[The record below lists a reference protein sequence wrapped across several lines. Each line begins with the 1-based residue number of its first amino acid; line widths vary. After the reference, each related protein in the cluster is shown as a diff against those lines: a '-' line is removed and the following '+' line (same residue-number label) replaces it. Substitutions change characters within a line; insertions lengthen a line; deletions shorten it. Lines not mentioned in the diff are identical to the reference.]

1 MKSKVLSFAEYDQ
14 VDISMYKKVFKLDEK
29 AYKKEIDFIKNKNS
43 TWEEVEEV
51 TAGVL
56 IVCDMESAN
65 PFFSRKNLEIMV
77 GQGFF
82 HKNLEEM
89 CIGLKKGTVS
99 VLDVGGEK
107 VTVTV
112 RSIQQKKIPVIT
124 DEMIEALEIEGVSNV
139 EQYEDYLICE
149 QKKKI
154 AENEAYE
161 VVQYVMD
168 KVFEASTFDLKKAD
182 WKEMTDHEIKRLK
195 AISREQGLNL
205 ETMTPEDFEGKMPFS
220 SYYELFASV
229 QNDSWNRLCGYLLGR
244 KYAEKDGV
252 GYTMEQYRDDM
263 EEYVKFWHET
273 KENAE
278 KINTYEYSEIMFY
291 VNYYSKKVKE
301 YVIENF
307 FKEKE

>member
-82 HKNLEEM
+82 HKKLEEM

-99 VLDVGGEK
+99 VLDVSGEK

-112 RSIQQKKIPVIT
+112 RSIQQKKIP
-124 DEMIEALEIEGVSNV
+124 
-139 EQYEDYLICE
+139 
-149 QKKKI
+149 
-154 AENEAYE
+154 
-161 VVQYVMD
+161 
-168 KVFEASTFDLKKAD
+168 F
-182 WKEMTDHEIKRLK
+182 
-195 AISREQGLNL
+195 
-205 ETMTPEDFEGKMPFS
+205 
-220 SYYELFASV
+220 
-229 QNDSWNRLCGYLLGR
+229 
-244 KYAEKDGV
+244 
-252 GYTMEQYRDDM
+252 
-263 EEYVKFWHET
+263 
-273 KENAE
+273 
-278 KINTYEYSEIMFY
+278 
-291 VNYYSKKVKE
+291 
-301 YVIENF
+301 
-307 FKEKE
+307 